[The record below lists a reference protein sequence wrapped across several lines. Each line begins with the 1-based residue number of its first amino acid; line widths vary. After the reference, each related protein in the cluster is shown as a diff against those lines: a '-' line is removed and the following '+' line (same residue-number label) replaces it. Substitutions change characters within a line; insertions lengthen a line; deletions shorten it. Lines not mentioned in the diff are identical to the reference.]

1 MEIKAES
8 TSFWEYAGRRLL
20 LFIPTLMGAAV
31 LIFLTMHLIP
41 GSVAHAILGEDASAK
56 NVEILEKKLGLDKPQ
71 YIQFASWIR
80 QIATLDL
87 GDSLLQRVPVTDL
100 IRRAIPISV
109 TLAVYSMVL
118 ALILAVPMGILAAVR
133 QDTWV
138 DYVLRVGSITGL
150 ALPTFW
156 TGIIMLFILI
166 RLLGWSPSLD
176 YVGFFQNPWQN
187 FLQMIWP
194 ALAVSSYLIG
204 VIVRMTRSALLEVL
218 REDYVRTARAKGL
231 PERVVLVRHALAN
244 AMLPVVTIAGVQ
256 FATMLGGFIVTEQ
269 VFNLHGLGMLIVNS
283 ALARDYPVIQNL
295 FLLTVILTLTV
306 NLLVDLSYGLLDP
319 RIRQT

>member
-1 MEIKAES
+1 M
-8 TSFWEYAGRRLL
+8 L
-20 LFIPTLMGAAV
+20 LFIPTLVGAAV
-31 LIFLTMHLIP
+31 LIFLAMHLIP
-41 GSVAHAILGEDASAK
+41 GSVAYAILGEDASPE
-56 NVEILEKKLGLDKPQ
+56 NVLIVEKQLGLDKPQ
-71 YIQFASWIR
+71 YIQFVTWMR
-80 QIATLDL
+80 QMVTWDL

-100 IRRAIPISV
+100 IREAIPISV
-109 TLAVYSMVL
+109 TLAIYSMVL
-118 ALILAVPMGILAAVR
+118 TLILAIPIGILAAVR

-138 DYVLRVGSITGL
+138 DYVLRAGSITGL

-156 TGIIMLFILI
+156 TGIIILFVLI

-176 YVGFFQNPWQN
+176 YVGFFDNPWRN

-231 PERVVLVRHALAN
+231 AERVVLVRHALAN
-244 AMLPVVTIAGVQ
+244 AMLPVVTIAGIQ
-256 FATMLGGFIVTEQ
+256 FAHMLGGFIVTEQ

-295 FLLTVILTLTV
+295 FLFTVVLTLTV
-306 NLLVDLSYGLLDP
+306 NLLVDLSYGILDP
-319 RIRQT
+319 RIRQS

>member
-1 MEIKAES
+1 
-8 TSFWEYAGRRLL
+8 
-20 LFIPTLMGAAV
+20 
-31 LIFLTMHLIP
+31 MHLIP
-41 GSVAHAILGEDASAK
+41 GSAAYAILGEDASPE
-56 NVEILEKKLGLDKPQ
+56 NVLIVEKQLGLDKPQ
-71 YIQFASWIR
+71 YIQFVTWMR
-80 QIATLDL
+80 QMVTWDL

-100 IRRAIPISV
+100 IREAIPISV
-109 TLAVYSMVL
+109 TLAIYSMVL
-118 ALILAVPMGILAAVR
+118 TLILAIPIGILAAVR

-138 DYVLRVGSITGL
+138 DYVLRAGSITGL

-156 TGIIMLFILI
+156 TGIIILFVLI

-176 YVGFFQNPWQN
+176 YVGFFDNPWRN

-231 PERVVLVRHALAN
+231 AERVVLVRHALAN
-244 AMLPVVTIAGVQ
+244 AMLPVVTIAGIQ
-256 FATMLGGFIVTEQ
+256 FAHMLGGFIVTEQ

-295 FLLTVILTLTV
+295 FLFTVVLTLTV
-306 NLLVDLSYGLLDP
+306 NLLVDLSYGILDP
-319 RIRQT
+319 RIRQS